1 MLQPYGIN
9 IGLKEHS
16 NRVTPKAYTPKSP
29 SGPLPPDSG
38 LTRLH
43 ICVSFE
49 HDLIEL
55 EGPEKLLH
63 NSFFQTH
70 RIMDKENNSRNN
82 DAAQARLRRKIIL
95 HDKHIFSSVGTDTRN
110 QKNIDAEIVS
120 KLSVMLDEY
129 NVHAKSFKMA
139 KERLKTKPIHDL
151 KLVLISNRS
160 KDGRI
165 YNIPSILGV
174 VALVVGD
181 VDTGKTFVWKTLTSA
196 LRSQRQIVLTVAS
209 SGITSLLLPGGQT
222 AHSKFKI
229 HVPTFDDSIC
239 NIHQA
244 LDKSLRDIMRLGN
257 ESSTIFGGKV
267 IAFGGD
273 FCQILP
279 IVPRGS
285 QSDIVHSTI
294 NASYVWDHCEVL
306 ILTKNMHLQSSMD
319 NLSASELSNFS
330 QWILDIGDGKIFE
343 PNDGFAIIEIPQ
355 ELLISDFN
363 DPIHGIVNSTY
374 PNLDT

>member
-1 MLQPYGIN
+1 MTKLIIWDEAPMAHKFY
-9 IGLKEHS
+9 
-16 NRVTPKAYTPKSP
+16 
-29 SGPLPPDSG
+29 
-38 LTRLH
+38 
-43 ICVSFE
+43 FE
-49 HDLIEL
+49 
-55 EGPEKLLH
+55 
-63 NSFFQTH
+63 
-70 RIMDKENNSRNN
+70 
-82 DAAQARLRRKIIL
+82 
-95 HDKHIFSSVGTDTRN
+95 
-110 QKNIDAEIVS
+110 
-120 KLSVMLDEY
+120 
-129 NVHAKSFKMA
+129 
-139 KERLKTKPIHDL
+139 
-151 KLVLISNRS
+151 
-160 KDGRI
+160 
-165 YNIPSILGV
+165 
-174 VALVVGD
+174 
-181 VDTGKTFVWKTLTSA
+181 
-196 LRSQRQIVLTVAS
+196 
-209 SGITSLLLPGGQT
+209 
-222 AHSKFKI
+222 
-229 HVPTFDDSIC
+229 
-239 NIHQA
+239 A